1 MKTIFDKD
9 TWQEIYGV
17 LRKNVLR
24 TIITMIGVTW
34 GIFLLVAL
42 LGAAKG
48 VENKF
53 NKEIGSL
60 ATNSVFV
67 WGQATGMPFGG
78 FQDGRPVR
86 LKLSDA
92 KVIKEQIEG
101 RDYVVPRNQNQGAV
115 VRKFLDGNYNGAF
128 QFDDFEK
135 FNIENVC
142 RKFLKL
148 CEG

>member
-1 MKTIFDKD
+1 MKIFIFDID

-53 NKEIGSL
+53 NKEIGDL
-60 ATNSVFV
+60 ATN
-67 WGQATGMPFGG
+67 
-78 FQDGRPVR
+78 
-86 LKLSDA
+86 
-92 KVIKEQIEG
+92 
-101 RDYVVPRNQNQGAV
+101 
-115 VRKFLDGNYNGAF
+115 
-128 QFDDFEK
+128 
-135 FNIENVC
+135 
-142 RKFLKL
+142 
-148 CEG
+148 